1 MGLETSTV
9 YKCLEKKTLILGFEV
24 VDLLILSLL
33 LRGRNFVFVNSAY
46 KLVSTFGP
54 VAILAV
60 VLRLMNSGK
69 ADNVLLHWIRVHFS
83 PGIYKAWPACTDKN
97 ARLQMRQ
104 KGKYYY
110 AGFKPRKRT

>member
-33 LRGRNFVFVNSAY
+33 LCGLNFVFVNSAY
-46 KLVSTFGP
+46 KLFYTFGP

-60 VLRLMNSGK
+60 VLRLMKSGK
-69 ADNVLLHWIRVHFS
+69 AENFLLHWIRFQFS

-97 ARLQMRQ
+97 SLLQMMQ
-104 KGKYYY
+104 KGKYY
-110 AGFKPRKRT
+110 